1 MGAKSDA
8 LSSVHQAELLLFFIL
23 LQLAVIVVAG
33 RIGSFL
39 AVRWGQAAAV
49 GEIVV
54 GIVLG
59 PTLVG
64 WLFPGAFEY
73 VFHSVSGDPMH
84 ILSQLGLILLMF
96 QIGMEFEFSHLKAR
110 EHRKSVVRIAVASMV
125 VPFAAGYA
133 LGYGFTPMLSP
144 GASRTAAAL
153 FVGTA
158 FSITALPILGRMLIE
173 FDIARKPLGVIA
185 ISAAAIN
192 DVVGWLL
199 LALVTMLSAAQFSPW
214 QFGLTLLW
222 LAVYMAACW
231 WLVRPL
237 LRWLIQR
244 LGGEHSWSNNL
255 LGVILCLVFI
265 SAMLTYKLGIFAIF
279 GGFMLGVLLHD
290 QPRFVEAW
298 RTHIGHFVTVFFL
311 PIFFT
316 YTGLRTSIGSLNTLA
331 LWGWCAV
338 VVLLAC
344 AAKYLPSYLAARSAG
359 MSVPQA
365 HIVGVMMN
373 TRALMELIVINI
385 GYDMGVISRS
395 VFTMLVIMALV
406 STVITTPVLRRYLH
420 RLDDASPA

>member
-1 MGAKSDA
+1 M
-8 LSSVHQAELLLFFIL
+8 
-23 LQLAVIVVAG
+23 
-33 RIGSFL
+33 
-39 AVRWGQAAAV
+39 
-49 GEIVV
+49 
-54 GIVLG
+54 
-59 PTLVG
+59 
-64 WLFPGAFEY
+64 
-73 VFHSVSGDPMH
+73 
-84 ILSQLGLILLMF
+84 
-96 QIGMEFEFSHLKAR
+96 
-110 EHRKSVVRIAVASMV
+110 
-125 VPFAAGYA
+125 
-133 LGYGFTPMLSP
+133 
-144 GASRTAAAL
+144 
-153 FVGTA
+153 GTA

-222 LAVYMAACW
+222 LAVYIVVCW

-344 AAKYLPSYLAARSAG
+344 AAKFLPSYLAARSAG